1 VAVCIRGSCGAPIN
15 YSAAIAFQRMRPKL
29 LQGAKPA
36 WSVAAE
42 RELALAN
49 AMRQFNA
56 RKRDGR
62 RRKRL
67 EGKHRRAA
75 ALYCS
80 MILLDDV
87 VEIAPTSDHDRPP
100 NGVFLS
106 QQAQRPVGCRI
117 AIEIYFARAPRLM
130 GLKGFAKECPSSRFA
145 AIRAQQGINGF
156 SVFIHSTVEIVGA
169 APD

>member
-1 VAVCIRGSCGAPIN
+1 MAVCIRGSCGAPIN

-87 VEIAPTSDHDRPP
+87 IEISPTSDRDRPHT
-100 NGVFLS
+100 GS
-106 QQAQRPVGCRI
+106 SCRI
-117 AIEIYFARAPRLM
+117 KRNAL
-130 GLKGFAKECPSSRFA
+130 
-145 AIRAQQGINGF
+145 
-156 SVFIHSTVEIVGA
+156 
-169 APD
+169 